1 MLCWRHTVTSISPRY
16 PYVSSL
22 FNLPATSHA
31 IPSLQVVTEH
41 QVEFLVS
48 YSKFPLSFYFRYG
61 NVYVSMFLSQFIPS
75 SHFPTVTSLF
85 SMSASLLLPCNQV
98 HQCHF
103 SRFHIYASIYV
114 FVFLFQTYF
123 TLYNRLQAHPHHSI
137 DLNLFLLILS
147 NISLYTCT
155 STSLSIHLCCFH
167 VLTIVNIAA
176 MHIGIHVSFSVMVS
190 SEYVPCSG
198 IAGSF
203 GSFIPQ
209 FLKESR
215 YSSP

>member
-1 MLCWRHTVTSISPRY
+1 MSP
-16 PYVSSL
+16 
-22 FNLPATSHA
+22 
-31 IPSLQVVTEH
+31 PSLTSLPPPTPSHLSRLSQSTRLRSLCH
-41 QVEFLVS
+41 TANSHFLS
-48 YSKFPLSFYFRYG
+48 ILG
-61 NVYVSMFLSQFIPS
+61 MEMYVSMFLSLFIPS
-75 SHFPTVTSLF
+75 SPFPTVTSLF

-137 DLNLFLLILS
+137 DLNLFLLMLS

-167 VLTIVNIAA
+167 VLTIVNIAV

-190 SEYVPCSG
+190 SEYVPSSG